1 MIENVKTAVLKL
13 VPKSLSFL
21 MTKYFVRTVVL
32 KNMEL
37 SMEDDRLSNVHE
49 QYKTLRRLQYYYE
62 WEDKPEAARIYQ
74 LQALEKKKLLN
85 EGIFFEPNF

>member
-1 MIENVKTAVLKL
+1 
-13 VPKSLSFL
+13 
-21 MTKYFVRTVVL
+21 
-32 KNMEL
+32 
-37 SMEDDRLSNVHE
+37 MEDDRLNDVHAL
-49 QYKTLRRLQYYYE
+49 YIALRRLQYFYE

>member
-1 MIENVKTAVLKL
+1 
-13 VPKSLSFL
+13 
-21 MTKYFVRTVVL
+21 
-32 KNMEL
+32 
-37 SMEDDRLSNVHE
+37 MEDDRLRDVHE

-62 WEDKPEAARIYQ
+62 WEDKPEAARVYQ

>member
-1 MIENVKTAVLKL
+1 MIENVKTVVLKL
-13 VPKSLSFL
+13 VPKLLSFL

-37 SMEDDRLSNVHE
+37 NMKDDRLNDVHQE
-49 QYKTLRRLQYYYE
+49 YKRLRSLQYNYE
-62 WEDKPEAARIYQ
+62 WADKPEAARIYQ

-85 EGIFFEPNF
+85 DGVFFEPNF